1 MKGLKYDIISFQMYL
16 VSDPQCTYKVVCHFL
31 SVIAHNRVI
40 FSREE
45 KNSSHTL
52 VNGTDNLNWA
62 TDFTDKTII
71 TDDSKSEFSTGGT
84 IKDKSSPKYAF
95 EDIVNSY
102 NRVKRDASFSYIEPA
117 TKSSLLDN
125 NLDCISF
132 LSQFSSNSLNNGFD
146 DADIEL
152 SEMYKHCQ
160 NNTKQEESEVTAN
173 LKTETNKTVNNY
185 SNSYNVTSAPEM
197 KQIPAPSLTSQ
208 NVEIT
213 DFPDFS
219 EPIKAKYFNKRNTY
233 FESVPNEENMQEKS
247 VGSKTFEHNTLN
259 NVLSEKSSFV
269 SHENPQLTKRTW
281 PYPPTG
287 PDGSNF
293 AESVKTSQQLTVRNN
308 QFYKPVCFQAPNSVS
323 SNPTSYVCIPI
334 TTHQFEPHQGP
345 FVNPEAFHQMCPDGN
360 CNSKGSN
367 IDPTLPTVVSPSGIN
382 SDSSVNPN
390 QQPIMMP
397 PSYSPNIQVPTAIAS
412 PNPYYFPTFNGAP
425 IMSQFPYDF
434 RQPTPLS
441 PQFNPMWSQ
450 RGGMSGFQNP
460 PPFNM
465 YNPQLYGHSFQG
477 PPGMGWA
484 SNFPRQFQQ
493 PYVQTA
499 PPQSQIELQNPVFCM
514 YVPVQSHQFPV
525 VNGVV
530 DTKNRRVVNDPDI
543 LTTSFQYGNHS
554 LQDSY
559 KSGTTIL
566 T

>member
-1 MKGLKYDIISFQMYL
+1 MYL
-16 VSDPQCTYKVVCHFL
+16 VSDPQCTYKMVCHFM
-31 SVIAHNRVI
+31 SVITHNRVI
-40 FSREE
+40 FSQEE
-45 KNSSHTL
+45 KNSSHTFELNSSL
-52 VNGTDNLNWA
+52 VNETNNSLNWA

-71 TDDSKSEFSTGGT
+71 TDDLKSEFLTGGT
-84 IKDKSSPKYAF
+84 IKEKSSPKHAF
-95 EDIVNSY
+95 EDVVNSY
-102 NRVKRDASFSYIEPA
+102 NRLKRDASFTYIEPF
-117 TKSSLLDN
+117 TKNSLVDN
-125 NLDCISF
+125 DVDCISF
-132 LSQFSSNSLNNGFD
+132 LSQFSSSSLNNDFGVGD
-146 DADIEL
+146 MEL
-152 SEMYKHCQ
+152 SKIYEHCQ
-160 NNTKQEESEVTAN
+160 NNTKQEESEVAAN
-173 LKTETNKTVNNY
+173 LKTETSESINNY
-185 SNSYNVTSAPEM
+185 SNSYYVTSAPEI

-208 NVEIT
+208 NVEMT

-219 EPIKAKYFNKRNTY
+219 EPIEAKYLNTRNTY
-233 FESVPNEENMQEKS
+233 FENIPNKENMHKKS
-247 VGSKTFEHNTLN
+247 AGSNTFEHNTLN

-269 SHENPQLTKRTW
+269 NHENPQLMKRTW

-308 QFYKPVCFQAPNSVS
+308 QLYKPVCFQAPNSAS

-334 TTHQFEPHQGP
+334 TSHQFEPYQGS
-345 FVNPEAFHQMCPDGN
+345 FLNPETFHQMCPDGN

-367 IDPTLPTVVSPSGIN
+367 IDPTLPTMVSPSGIN

-390 QQPIMMP
+390 QQPILMP
-397 PSYSPNIQVPTAIAS
+397 PSFSPNIQVPTAIAS

-434 RQPTPLS
+434 RQPTPMS

-450 RGGMSGFQNP
+450 RGGMSGFQHP

-465 YNPQLYGHSFQG
+465 YNPQFYGHSFQG

-484 SNFPRQFQQ
+484 NNFPRQYQQ
-493 PYVQTA
+493 PYVQTTA
-499 PPQSQIELQNPVFCM
+499 PQSQIDLQNPVFCM

-525 VNGVV
+525 VNGVA
-530 DTKNRRVVNDPDI
+530 DTKNTRVVNDPDI
-543 LTTSFQYGNHS
+543 FTPSFRYDNHS

-559 KSGTTIL
+559 KSGIVL

>member
-1 MKGLKYDIISFQMYL
+1 MYL
-16 VSDPQCTYKVVCHFL
+16 VSDPQCTYKMVCHFM
-31 SVIAHNRVI
+31 SVITHNRVI
-40 FSREE
+40 FSQEE
-45 KNSSHTL
+45 KNSSHTFELNSSL
-52 VNGTDNLNWA
+52 VNETNNSLNWA

-71 TDDSKSEFSTGGT
+71 TDDLKSEFLTGGT
-84 IKDKSSPKYAF
+84 IKEKSSPKHAF
-95 EDIVNSY
+95 EDVVNSY
-102 NRVKRDASFSYIEPA
+102 NRLKRDASFTYIEPF
-117 TKSSLLDN
+117 TKNSLVDN
-125 NLDCISF
+125 DVDCISF
-132 LSQFSSNSLNNGFD
+132 LSQFSSSSLNNDFGVGD
-146 DADIEL
+146 MEL
-152 SEMYKHCQ
+152 SKIYEHCQ
-160 NNTKQEESEVTAN
+160 NNTKQEESEVVAN
-173 LKTETNKTVNNY
+173 LKTETSESINKY
-185 SNSYNVTSAPEM
+185 SNSYYVTSAPEM

-208 NVEIT
+208 NVEMT

-219 EPIKAKYFNKRNTY
+219 EPIEAKYLNKRNTY
-233 FESVPNEENMQEKS
+233 FENIPNKENMHKKS
-247 VGSKTFEHNTLN
+247 AGSNTFEHNTLN

-269 SHENPQLTKRTW
+269 NHENPQLMKRTW

-308 QFYKPVCFQAPNSVS
+308 QLYKPVCFQAPNSAS

-334 TTHQFEPHQGP
+334 MSHQFEPYQGS
-345 FVNPEAFHQMCPDGN
+345 FLNPETFHQMCPDGN

-367 IDPTLPTVVSPSGIN
+367 IDPTLPTMVSPSGIN

-390 QQPIMMP
+390 QQPILMP
-397 PSYSPNIQVPTAIAS
+397 PSFSPNIQVPTAIAS

-434 RQPTPLS
+434 RQPTPMS

-450 RGGMSGFQNP
+450 RGGMSGFQHP

-465 YNPQLYGHSFQG
+465 YNPQFYGHSFQG

-484 SNFPRQFQQ
+484 NNFPRQYQQ
-493 PYVQTA
+493 PYVQTTA
-499 PPQSQIELQNPVFCM
+499 PQSQIDLQNPVFCM

-525 VNGVV
+525 VNGVA
-530 DTKNRRVVNDPDI
+530 DTKNTRVVNDPDI
-543 LTTSFQYGNHS
+543 FTPSFRYDNHS

-559 KSGTTIL
+559 KSGIVL